1 MLAIYK
7 RELRAYMHSF
17 IGFLFMGV
25 SLFFVGLYYTNY
37 HLMYGYTYFAYTI
50 SSVLFPFLIS
60 IPVLTMKI
68 LAEERHNKT
77 DQLIIT
83 APVTVG
89 KIVAGKFFALLTIFT
104 ATTAIVGV
112 YPLILTRFG
121 EVALGEAYVSLLGY
135 YLFGM
140 TAIAVG
146 VFASSLTESQ
156 VIAAVISFI
165 ALFVGY
171 MMPGICSLISTDGNL
186 LTKILGCYDLYTPY
200 VNLLNGVLDLRNVAY
215 YLSLTVLLL
224 FLTTQVIQKRRYSV
238 SVKHLSF
245 GAYSSGMI
253 LVAVAITVAFNMV
266 VTNMPLTWTNFD
278 MTEQKFYSLTD
289 QTKAYLK
296 TLEEDVTLYVLTVE
310 DSQDEMLGK
319 TLENY
324 ADASKHITVTYV
336 NPTVSP
342 GFASQYTSDS
352 LNINSVIVVSEKRSK
367 AIDYYDMYETSMDY
381 STYEYYTTGYD
392 GEGQITSAI
401 DYVVSDELPV
411 IYMTDGHGESSLS
424 SALKSS
430 LSKENMEYTTLRLMD
445 YEAVPEDAS
454 CLIIY
459 APANDFNEDD
469 AQKVITYLE
478 QGGNVIFISGSYE
491 TEMPNCQKILDV
503 MGIELAPGLVVETDK
518 NYYYQSPLYLLPKT
532 SYSTYTSGINNKY
545 YIFAPYTQGF
555 VVPEDSEEISYD
567 CFLTTSED
575 SYSKTNLASETIEM
589 EESDVQGPLAI
600 GVEAVKQLEDG
611 EATLV
616 AYSCSQL
623 FTDEAN
629 TIVSGANHMLFSN
642 TVSAFADHEVSAS
655 VPVKSYDTKYLTVSR
670 NDVVVIGMIVTVLLP
685 LGCLIAGF
693 VIWFKRRRK

>member
-50 SSVLFPFLIS
+50 SGVLFPFLIS

-89 KIVAGKFFALLTIFT
+89 KIVAGKFLALLTIFT
-104 ATTAIVGV
+104 VTTAIVAV

-140 TAIAVG
+140 AGIAIG
-146 VFASSLTESQ
+146 VFASALTESQ

-165 ALFVGY
+165 ALFAGY
-171 MMPGICSLISTDGNL
+171 MMPGICGLISTDGNL

-200 VNLLNGVLDLRNVAY
+200 TNLLNGVLDLRSVAY
-215 YLSLTVLLL
+215 YLSLTLLLL

-253 LVAVAITVAFNMV
+253 LVAVAITVALNMV

-296 TLEEDVTLYVLTVE
+296 TLEEDVTIYVLTAE
-310 DSQDEMLGK
+310 DAQDEMLGK

-342 GFASQYTSDS
+342 GFAGQYTSDS
-352 LNINSVIVVSEKRSK
+352 LNMNSVIVVGEKRSK
-367 AIDYYDMYETSMDY
+367 AIDYYDMYETSMNY
-381 STYEYYTTGYD
+381 STYESYTTGYD

-430 LSKENMEYTTLRLMD
+430 LSKENMEYTALRLMD
-445 YEAVPEDAS
+445 YEAVPEDAA
-454 CLIIY
+454 CLVIY

-503 MGIELAPGLVVETDK
+503 MGVELAPGLVVETDK
-518 NYYYQSPLYLLPKT
+518 NYYYQSPLYLLPKI

-545 YIFAPYTQGF
+545 YIFAPYAQGF

-589 EESDVQGPLAI
+589 EEGDVQGPFAI

-655 VPVKSYDTKYLTVSR
+655 VPVKSYDTKYLTVPR
-670 NDVVVIGMIVTVLLP
+670 NDVVLIGMIVTVLLP
-685 LGCLIAGF
+685 LGCLAVGF
-693 VIWFKRRRK
+693 IIWFKRRRK